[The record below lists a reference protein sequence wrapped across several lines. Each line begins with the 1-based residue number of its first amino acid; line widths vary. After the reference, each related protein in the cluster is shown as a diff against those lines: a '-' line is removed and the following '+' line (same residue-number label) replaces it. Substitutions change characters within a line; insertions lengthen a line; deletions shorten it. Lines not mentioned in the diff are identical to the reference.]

1 MTFRDWLAPFF
12 ALLLAIL
19 ALVSHAE
26 NVPGVV
32 ALAPGHAIV
41 LPIEKPVKRIATAD
55 PEVAET
61 LPIDDRSIYVIAKK
75 IGSTTLIL
83 WPRDETAPQVLR
95 LQVDRDVGALRDQI
109 RLLLPDENNIA
120 ITARGEQIILGGS
133 LKNPLN
139 LQPVLTLARNYAG
152 ADKLVMALAD
162 SAIPQVLLDV
172 KVAEVSKTLIDR
184 IGARVN
190 LVSDGS
196 RSIALL
202 SEFLSGSGAS
212 LASVSGDDSFSLDLE
227 ERKGLIKILAEPS
240 ILALSGEQ
248 GEFLAGGKLF
258 IPVAQSNGNA
268 TTPGFFSLE
277 EREFGVGVK
286 FVPTVLPDGRINLKL
301 SAEVSEV
308 LSSGTTI
315 SSSGATSSVLPT
327 ITSRKTATT
336 IQLTDGQSFA
346 IGGLS
351 KDNVKGTAAALPGLG
366 DLPLLGALFRSTD
379 FQNDRSE
386 LIFVVTA
393 RLVKNP
399 IEPTLPTDKLDLS
412 SRGERILSGE
422 FEKPDP

>member
-1 MTFRDWLAPFF
+1 MKFHAWLALPL
-12 ALLLAIL
+12 ALLAV
-19 ALVSHAE
+19 VSHAE
-26 NVPGVV
+26 IAPKTVS
-32 ALAPGHAIV
+32 LSPGHAVV
-41 LPIEKPVKRIATAD
+41 LPTEKLVKRIATGD

-75 IGSTTLIL
+75 TGSTTLIL
-83 WPRDETAPQVLR
+83 WPRDDTPPQVFR
-95 LQVDRDVGALRDQI
+95 VQVDRDIGALRDQI
-109 RLLLPDENNIA
+109 RLLASEETNITIA
-120 ITARGEQIILGGS
+120 ASGEQVILGGS

-139 LQPVLTLARNYAG
+139 LQPVLTLARNYVG
-152 ADKLVMALAD
+152 ADKLVVALAD
-162 SAIPQVLLDV
+162 NSIPQVRLDV

-212 LASVSGDDSFSLDLE
+212 LTSTSGNDSFSLDLE

-258 IPVAQSNGNA
+258 IPVAQSSTNG

-346 IGGLS
+346 VGGLS
-351 KDNVKGTAAALPGLG
+351 KDNVKGTAAALPGLSE
-366 DLPLLGALFRSTD
+366 LPLLGALFRSTD

-399 IEPTLPTDKLDLS
+399 VEPTLPTDKLDLS

-422 FEKPDP
+422 FEKSDR

>member
-1 MTFRDWLAPFF
+1 MKLRAFIV
-12 ALLLAIL
+12 LLLTML
-19 ALVSHAE
+19 ALESDAE
-26 NVPGVV
+26 ILPNKI
-32 ALAPGHAIV
+32 ALSPGHAIV
-41 LPIEKPVKRIATAD
+41 LPIEKPIKRMATAD
-55 PEVAET
+55 PEVIET
-61 LPIDDRSIYVIAKK
+61 LPIDDRSIYVIAKRT
-75 IGSTTLIL
+75 GTTTLIL
-83 WPRDETAPQVLR
+83 WPRDETPPQVIR
-95 LQVDRDVGALRDQI
+95 LQVDRDVGVLRDQI
-109 RLLLPDENNIA
+109 RLVAPDENDLT
-120 ITARGEQIILGGS
+120 ITASGEQIILGGS

-139 LQPVLTLARNYAG
+139 LQPLLTLARNYAG
-152 ADKLVMALAD
+152 TDKLVSVIAD
-162 SAIPQVLLDV
+162 SAIPQVRLDV

-212 LASVSGDDSFSLDLE
+212 LSSVSGNDSFSLDLE

-258 IPVAQSNGNA
+258 IPVAQSSSNG

-315 SSSGATSSVLPT
+315 SSSGTNSSVLPT

-336 IQLTDGQSFA
+336 IQLSDGQSFA
-346 IGGLS
+346 VGGLS

-366 DLPLLGALFRSTD
+366 DLPLIGALFRSTD

-386 LIFVVTA
+386 LIFLVTA

-399 IEPTLPTDKLDLS
+399 VESTLPTDDLELS

-422 FEKPDP
+422 FEKPDR